1 MRNLIK
7 RQLESGMFRNMLI
20 YGLGAL
26 FLKGISFFLIPLYT
40 RMLLPE
46 DYGNLELLNTF
57 TSIIEILCSL
67 GLFTF
72 LYMDFFHKEGEGRIR
87 LINTILSIYLVI
99 STFLYILT
107 GILLIFLHTQIL
119 GSLSMSLIY
128 IGIITS
134 YLNFF
139 QGMYILVLK
148 LTERAKIVTYLQI
161 TIGIISMGL
170 NIVLVYYMQT
180 GISGIIWANGISMLV
195 SLLIISNA
203 LRTQFQNFFFTWD
216 IQQIKTILRL
226 SLPFVPGALSY
237 WFLNSANRWILLH
250 YGTLADV
257 GLFSLAIKF
266 TSIFDPLIIQPF
278 LNANNPRTLKN
289 FSEGN
294 FVQRFRLLYPGVII
308 VFLILSFLIR
318 ELAGFMIDPSYAGSL
333 PLIPVMV
340 TGVSLSVLAQV
351 TALLLLFRKRSV
363 QTFSSILA
371 GSLVSIVS
379 SFLLVP
385 RFGSMGAAA
394 GTLLGNFFWLSF
406 IIYFYHRERKKV
418 IAQP

>member
-1 MRNLIK
+1 
-7 RQLESGMFRNMLI
+7 MFRNMLI